1 MTPHARRGAATWM
14 TARATAAAVA
24 TALVALPL
32 SGCWGSSDWNPF
44 APQPAP
50 AVPVVATPIDAD
62 AVAISEPSPWI
73 VRYRVT
79 LPPVCAPLAG
89 GTLKLRFAAPLD
101 GAKVDAFVEGPRQR
115 VTVLHGKR
123 VGGDTVAVPLAPG
136 TLDTVDVWVHRRLRP
151 PPIVRDAVVERPPS
165 ADGAAGSVASRYR

>member
-1 MTPHARRGAATWM
+1 MTPHARTGGALLM
-14 TARATAAAVA
+14 TAMATATV
-24 TALVALPL
+24 VALAAPVA
-32 SGCWGSSDWNPF
+32 GCWGSSEWNPF
-44 APQPAP
+44 ARQPAP
-50 AVPVVATPIDAD
+50 AGPVVATPLDAD

-89 GTLKLRFAAPLD
+89 GTLKLRFTARLD

-115 VTVLHGKR
+115 VAVLHGKR
-123 VGGDTVAVPLAPG
+123 IGGDTVAVPLAPG

-151 PPIVRDAVVERPPS
+151 PPIIRDAVVERP
-165 ADGAAGSVASRYR
+165 AERG